1 MPHTGLYLSL
11 SIAAILLLAPPA
23 IAGKG
28 NSISLNK
35 VTKVGKLIVI
45 KDSSKLGATLQE
57 SSAGTVEATIRC
69 KKSGYRAAAIGA
81 VKLPKK
87 STVVTRQAPAYFL
100 PNWCKKDK
108 DLTTLDVC
116 QSGDKQFKIIVQACK
131 DGIPHVKLPV
141 TIKGMC
147 AKVKTAVGPAKM
159 GVWSVFPLTWSLF
172 DLDCQGFGVPVK
184 RALRLFW
191 SGARTDNFSASTSHG
206 AKDAAG
212 AGYTEARIQGYLL
225 PAKKPGTA
233 PLRLFYS
240 AKRKDNFSAATA
252 AGVKAAKAAGY
263 KQIRIQGYV
272 HKVHKPDTRPL
283 KLFYSASRKDNFI
296 TATPA
301 GEKAA
306 KAAGYK
312 FVRVEGYLY

>member
-28 NSISLNK
+28 TSISLNK

-108 DLTTLDVC
+108 VLTTLDVC

-159 GVWSVFPLTWSLF
+159 GVWSVFPLTWTQF
-172 DLDCQGFGVPVK
+172 HGQKHQLDFLPRPPAQRQSIRLVMVLPKVVQVK
-184 RALRLFW
+184 SRL
-191 SGARTDNFSASTSHG
+191 SYAEGSA
-206 AKDAAG
+206 
-212 AGYTEARIQGYLL
+212 
-225 PAKKPGTA
+225 
-233 PLRLFYS
+233 
-240 AKRKDNFSAATA
+240 
-252 AGVKAAKAAGY
+252 
-263 KQIRIQGYV
+263 
-272 HKVHKPDTRPL
+272 
-283 KLFYSASRKDNFI
+283 
-296 TATPA
+296 
-301 GEKAA
+301 
-306 KAAGYK
+306 
-312 FVRVEGYLY
+312 